1 MQVVNYTKQ
10 GDVMTNGKGSAGSS
24 ADLGRLVLR
33 LSIGVLIAMHGI
45 AKLGGDLGWIE
56 GMLGKAGL
64 PAELAYGVYVGELL
78 APALLVVGLWTRAA
92 ALVVVVNMLFAV
104 GLVHMHE
111 LGAITKTGAWA
122 LETQALFLFG
132 ALAIALLGAGRHSL
146 GGASGRWN

>member
-1 MQVVNYTKQ
+1 MAHINYMKQ
-10 GDVMTNGKGSAGSS
+10 GDVMANGKGSAGAS
-24 ADLGRLVLR
+24 ADLGKLVLR

-104 GLVHMHE
+104 GLVHMH
-111 LGAITKTGAWA
+111 
-122 LETQALFLFG
+122 G

-146 GGASGRWN
+146 GGANGRWN